1 MLLFIDFRPGNWI
14 VAGKRFSW
22 ASRSRVGVPLP
33 SRVSLARPVLSCPLL
48 YFTLTL
54 AWPFCNRHDIF
65 SHERTCPQSVFP
77 SYMFFLSIMIIW
89 LTDSYNMIDRKYMY
103 EGKTLCRLI
112 FTTCYSYLSS
122 VFLPKLLGIISWNYK
137 ENVFW
142 QSLACFV
149 IGGIITVIFIKLL
162 EWQRD

>member
-54 AWPFCNRHDIF
+54 AWPFCDGHDIF
-65 SHERTCPQSVFP
+65 SHERTCLQSVFP
-77 SYMFFLSIMIIW
+77 SRTCISCQSWSYDWQTVIIW
-89 LTDSYNMIDRKYMY
+89 LTGNTCTREKLFADSSSLRVIVILVLFSCRNSWASSRETIRKMY
-103 EGKTLCRLI
+103 FGKVWRVFSSEG
-112 FTTCYSYLSS
+112 
-122 VFLPKLLGIISWNYK
+122 
-137 ENVFW
+137 
-142 QSLACFV
+142 
-149 IGGIITVIFIKLL
+149 
-162 EWQRD
+162 

>member
-1 MLLFIDFRPGNWI
+1 MLLFIGFRPGNWI

-33 SRVSLARPVLSCPLL
+33 SRVSLTRPVLSSTLYSTSLL
-48 YFTLTL
+48 LWL
-54 AWPFCNRHDIF
+54 VPFAIVTTSSRTNARVCKVF
-65 SHERTCPQSVFP
+65 FPRTCISCQSWA
-77 SYMFFLSIMIIW
+77 YDCQIR
-89 LTDSYNMIDRKYMY
+89 YNMIDRKYMY

-112 FTTCYSYLSS
+112 LVLFSCRNSW
-122 VFLPKLLGIISWNYK
+122 WNYK

-142 QSLACFV
+142 QSVACFV

>member
-1 MLLFIDFRPGNWI
+1 MGLSVSGRCSSPLACLPRTP
-14 VAGKRFSW
+14 
-22 ASRSRVGVPLP
+22 RSFLP
-33 SRVSLARPVLSCPLL
+33 STLLHSYFGLTLLWWSRHLLARTHVSAKCFSLS
-48 YFTLTL
+48 Y
-54 AWPFCNRHDIF
+54 
-65 SHERTCPQSVFP
+65 V
-77 SYMFFLSIMIIW
+77 YFLSIMIIW
-89 LTDSYNMIDRKYMY
+89 LTDRYNMIDRKYMY

-142 QSLACFV
+142 QSLACFL